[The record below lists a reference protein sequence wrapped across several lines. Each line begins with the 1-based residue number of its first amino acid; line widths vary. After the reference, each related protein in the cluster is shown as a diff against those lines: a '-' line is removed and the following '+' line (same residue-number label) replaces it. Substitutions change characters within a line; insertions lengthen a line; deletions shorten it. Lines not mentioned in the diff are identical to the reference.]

1 MEATAQV
8 IPHPLDSENNNLKIK
23 PLSFDP
29 RSSPARVGMYVRR
42 LVFRRALAQG
52 MKERCMSLSL
62 TVKI

>member
-42 LVFRRALAQG
+42 LVF
-52 MKERCMSLSL
+52 
-62 TVKI
+62 